1 MRMSWKPRLEKIIFE
16 SDTPAGKAFDI
27 LLIWAIVLSILIVLL
42 DSVEKLHEQH
52 ARLFLILEWGFTI
65 LFTVEY
71 ILRIIIT
78 PKKSSYTLSFLGII
92 DLISILPTYLS
103 LLVAGPQFL
112 VVIRGLRILRVF
124 RVLKLYHYSRDG
136 VLMMRALINSSRKIS
151 VFILSILILVTIL
164 GSLMYVIE
172 GADSGFKD
180 IPNSIYWAIVTLS
193 TVGYGDIS
201 PETPLGKMLASVI
214 MLLGYGIIA
223 VPTGIVTSEF
233 VSVRKTSSEDRS
245 SNPVE
250 RRICLSCGV
259 SDHRPE
265 ARHCYHCGESLES

>member
-1 MRMSWKPRLEKIIFE
+1 MTIRQRIRHIIFK
-16 SDTPAGKAFDI
+16 SDTPAAKAFDI
-27 LLIWAIVLSILIVLL
+27 ILIWAIVLSILVVLL
-42 DSVEKLHEQH
+42 DSVVELHED
-52 ARLFLILEWGFTI
+52 FGDVFFYLEWIFTL

-71 ILRIIIT
+71 LMRIYVT
-78 PKKSSYTLSFLGII
+78 PRPKTYTLSFLGII

-103 LLVAGPQFL
+103 IFVAGSQFL
-112 VVIRGLRILRVF
+112 IVIRGLRILRVF

-136 VLMMRALINSSRKIS
+136 MVMMRALISSSRKIS
-151 VFILSILILVTIL
+151 VFILSILILVTIM
-164 GSLMYVIE
+164 GSLMYVVE

-201 PETPLGKMLASVI
+201 PVTPLGKILASMI

-233 VSVRKTSSEDRS
+233 VRARKLDDEKKENTCRNCHVTNHRS
-245 SNPVE
+245 DA
-250 RRICLSCGV
+250 I
-259 SDHRPE
+259 
-265 ARHCYHCGESLES
+265 HCYNCGAQLHIETQDTDL